1 MTRTYTAADFA
12 NARFAQHESGQAV
25 AIRWTQDYAR
35 EPDGFWT
42 YERPLNNKFS
52 KEATHQEMV
61 DMGGWV
67 PVPTK
72 PQITE
77 SQMVKVYGAA
87 IEEIAVFQYALES
100 VGIEVAPDPEPTDEE
115 LLAGII
121 RNIDDWQSITS
132 PELLA
137 KYLNT
142 AGVTPPN
149 VKGN

>member
-1 MTRTYTAADFA
+1 MTKRYTAADFA
-12 NARFAQHESGQAV
+12 NAKFAELGGYGLRAHKSAGDSYWQ
-25 AIRWTQDYAR
+25 R
-35 EPDGFWT
+35 DGIK
-42 YERPLNNKFS
+42 R
-52 KEATHQEMV
+52 ATNEEMA
-61 DMGGWV
+61 DAGWV

-77 SQMVKVYGAA
+77 SELDELHIAA
-87 IEEIAVFQYALES
+87 HEIDGRVAIRKAARSLD
-100 VGIEVAPDPEPTDEE
+100 IEVIPDPEPTDEE

-142 AGVTPPN
+142 AGVTVN
-149 VKGN
+149 KENE

>member
-1 MTRTYTAADFA
+1 MTKRYTAADFA
-12 NARFAQHESGQAV
+12 NARFAEH
-25 AIRWTQDYAR
+25 
-35 EPDGFWT
+35 PDGRVAARFGYPSTRPWESSNSSHSDST
-42 YERPLNNKFS
+42 MAER
-52 KEATHQEMV
+52 
-61 DMGGWV
+61 GWV

-72 PQITE
+72 PTITRKSYDE
-77 SQMVKVYGAA
+77 
-87 IEEIAVFQYALES
+87 AVEFLGGERDKYAFDYAFRVL
-100 VGIEVAPDPEPTDEE
+100 GIEIPAPEPTDEE

-121 RNIDDWQSITS
+121 RGIDDWQSITS

>member
-1 MTRTYTAADFA
+1 MTKRYTAEDFA
-12 NARFAQHESGQAV
+12 NARFAEHPTGRV
-25 AIRWTQDYAR
+25 AARNGDDPHYVWVIGENGRVSDHCMALADWT
-35 EPDGFWT
+35 
-42 YERPLNNKFS
+42 
-52 KEATHQEMV
+52 
-61 DMGGWV
+61 

-72 PQITE
+72 PTIT
-77 SQMVKVYGAA
+77 SSRYRFMVEGMGFDFKAG
-87 IEEIAVFQYALES
+87 FNDALGEFG
-100 VGIEVAPDPEPTDEE
+100 VEVIPDPEPTDEE

-121 RNIDDWQSITS
+121 RNIDDWQAITS

>member
-1 MTRTYTAADFA
+1 MTKRYTAADFA
-12 NARFAQHESGQAV
+12 NARFAEH
-25 AIRWTQDYAR
+25 
-35 EPDGFWT
+35 PDGRIAVRFNIYPDFPWT
-42 YERPLNNKFS
+42 FNKGADTD
-52 KEATHQEMV
+52 EYRDVGMAHN
-61 DMGGWV
+61 GWV

-72 PQITE
+72 PTITE
-77 SQMVKVYGAA
+77 SRYRFMVEGMGFDFKAG
-87 IEEIAVFQYALES
+87 FNDALGEFG
-100 VGIEVAPDPEPTDEE
+100 VEVIPDPEPTDEE

-121 RNIDDWQSITS
+121 RNIDDWQAITS